1 MARFLRSDP
10 EEIAAEIMN
19 DVDSDDGDM
28 YGEEEEKEDNF
39 SYNPLASFP
48 QDCMSPVS
56 RELDDDID
64 LVEDPDDNNI
74 DLA

>member
-28 YGEEEEKEDNF
+28 YGEEEKKKITF
-39 SYNPLASFP
+39 HITPGLHFP
-48 QDCMSPVS
+48 KTVCHQSHENQMT
-56 RELDDDID
+56 I
-64 LVEDPDDNNI
+64 
-74 DLA
+74 

>member
-28 YGEEEEKEDNF
+28 YGEEEEEEDNF
-39 SYNPLASFP
+39 SYHPLHLPKIVCHHSHEN
-48 QDCMSPVS
+48 QMT
-56 RELDDDID
+56 I
-64 LVEDPDDNNI
+64 
-74 DLA
+74 